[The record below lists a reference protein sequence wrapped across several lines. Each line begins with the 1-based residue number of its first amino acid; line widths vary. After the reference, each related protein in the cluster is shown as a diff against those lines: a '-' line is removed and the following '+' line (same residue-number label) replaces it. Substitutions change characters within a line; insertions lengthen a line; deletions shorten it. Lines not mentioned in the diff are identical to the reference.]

1 MCLLIQQ
8 PAGCTFSKVELRDFI
23 ARNPDGY
30 GYARADHG
38 HMVWGKMVADAET
51 IIADYYQHMAGKAGM
66 LHFRMA
72 THGPTDRANAH
83 PFLVTPDEWSHE
95 HTIVL
100 AHNGV
105 LSSGNPFCTT
115 ESDTAHFVK
124 YIVQPIALSN
134 PDLLF
139 TPEWGEMIGNLIGR
153 NNKLT
158 IQHAD
163 GRAVIINSEGGVL
176 HKGAWMSNTYAWSN
190 PANVSQIV
198 DYDPDENYFNYGGY
212 CKYSDHRSSTTTT
225 FDTPTIPSSYS
236 DESAYDDKMISCAQH
251 YQRNGLVGI
260 AEWMRAN
267 PQDAADV
274 LFEYYRLSEEDAQDL
289 VTDSPDRS
297 ATYLEAALHQ
307 SEILSDIEY
316 DELPYADAN
325 QYAFV

>member
-83 PFLVTPDEWSHE
+83 PFLVTPE
-95 HTIVL
+95 IVL

-105 LSSGNPFCTT
+105 LSSGNPFCAA

-139 TPEWGEMIGNLIGR
+139 TPEWGEMIGDLIGR
-153 NNKLT
+153 SNKLT

-163 GRAVIINSEGGVL
+163 GRAVIVNSEGGVL

-190 PANVSQIV
+190 PANVSRIA
-198 DYDPDENYFNYGGY
+198 DYDPDENYFSYGGY
-212 CKYSDHRSSTTTT
+212 RGYSDHRSSTTTT
-225 FDTPTIPSSYS
+225 SDTPAIPSSYADTS
-236 DESAYDDKMISCAQH
+236 MYEDTVVSCARH
-251 YQRNGLVGI
+251 YQRNGLKGI
-260 AEWMRAN
+260 ADWMRAN
-267 PQDAADV
+267 PQDAANV
-274 LFEYYRLSEEDAQDL
+274 LFEHYGLSEEDAQDL
-289 VTDSPDRS
+289 VTDSSDQAVS
-297 ATYLEAALHQ
+297 YLEVALNQ
-307 SEILSDIEY
+307 SGILADIEY
-316 DELPYADAN
+316 DEDPYTDAN
-325 QYAFV
+325 QYAFA

>member
-83 PFLVTPDEWSHE
+83 PFLVTPE
-95 HTIVL
+95 IVL

-105 LSSGNPFCTT
+105 LSSGNPFCAA

-139 TPEWGEMIGNLIGR
+139 TPEWGEMIGDLIGR
-153 NNKLT
+153 SNKLT
-158 IQHAD
+158 IQHAN

-190 PANVSQIV
+190 PANVSRIA
-198 DYDPDENYFNYGGY
+198 DYDPDENYFSYGGY
-212 CKYSDHRSSTTTT
+212 RGYSDHRSSTTTT
-225 FDTPTIPSSYS
+225 SDTPAIPSSYADTS
-236 DESAYDDKMISCAQH
+236 MYEDTVVSCARH
-251 YQRNGLVGI
+251 YQRNGLKGI
-260 AEWMRAN
+260 ADWMRAN
-267 PQDAADV
+267 PQDAANV
-274 LFEYYRLSEEDAQDL
+274 LFEHYGLSEEDAQDL
-289 VTDSPDRS
+289 VTDSSDQAVS
-297 ATYLEAALHQ
+297 YLEVALNQ
-307 SEILSDIEY
+307 SGILADIEY
-316 DELPYADAN
+316 DEDPYTDAN
-325 QYAFV
+325 QYAFA

>member
-8 PAGCTFSKVELRDFI
+8 PAGCNFSKVELRDFI

-38 HMVWGKMVADAET
+38 HIVWGKMVADAET
-51 IIADYYQHMAGKAGM
+51 IIDDYYQHMAGKEGM

-83 PFLVTPDEWSHE
+83 PFLVTPE
-95 HTIVL
+95 IVL
-100 AHNGV
+100 AHNGI
-105 LSSGNPFCTT
+105 LSSGNPFRAT
-115 ESDTAHFVK
+115 ESDTAHFVQ

-153 NNKLT
+153 SNKLT

-163 GRAVIINSEGGVL
+163 GRAVIINSESGVL

-198 DYDPDENYFNYGGY
+198 DYDTDENYFSYGGY
-212 CKYSDHRSSTTTT
+212 RGYSDRRSSTTS
-225 FDTPTIPSSYS
+225 DTPTIPSSCAE
-236 DESAYDDKMISCAQH
+236 ESAYDDTMVSCARH
-251 YQRNGLVGI
+251 YQRNGLKGI
-260 AEWMRAN
+260 ADWMRAN
-267 PQDAADV
+267 PQDAANV
-274 LFEYYRLSEEDAQDL
+274 LFEHYSLSEEDAQDL
-289 VTDSPDRS
+289 VTNSSDRAVS
-297 ATYLEAALHQ
+297 YLEDALDQ
-307 SEILSDIEY
+307 SGILADIEY
-316 DELPYADAN
+316 DEEHYADAN
-325 QYAFV
+325 QYAFA

>member
-38 HMVWGKMVADAET
+38 HIVWGKMVADAET
-51 IIADYYQHMAGKAGM
+51 IIADYYQHMAGKEGM

-83 PFLVTPDEWSHE
+83 PFLVTPE
-95 HTIVL
+95 IVL
-100 AHNGV
+100 AHNGI
-105 LSSGNPFCTT
+105 LNSGNPFCAT

-139 TPEWGEMIGNLIGR
+139 TPEWGEMIGNLIGHS
-153 NNKLT
+153 NKLT

-163 GRAVIINSEGGVL
+163 GRAVIINSESGVL

-190 PANVSQIV
+190 PANISQIV
-198 DYDPDENYFNYGGY
+198 DYDIDDNYFSYGGY
-212 CKYSDHRSSTTTT
+212 KEYNDRRSSTTTT
-225 FDTPTIPSSYS
+225 LDTPTIRSSYAE
-236 DESAYDDKMISCAQH
+236 ESAYDATMVSCARH
-251 YQRNGLVGI
+251 YQRNGLPGI

-289 VTDSPDRS
+289 VTDSSDQ
-297 ATYLEAALHQ
+297 AVTYLEAVLDQ
-307 SEILSDIEY
+307 SGILSDIEY
-316 DELPYADAN
+316 DEEPYADAN

>member
-23 ARNPDGY
+23 ERNPDGY

-51 IIADYYQHMAGKAGM
+51 IIDNYYQHMAGKEGM

-83 PFLVTPDEWSHE
+83 PFLVTPE
-95 HTIVL
+95 IVL
-100 AHNGV
+100 AHNGI
-105 LSSGNPFCTT
+105 LSSGNPFRAT
-115 ESDTAHFVK
+115 ESDTAHFVQ

-153 NNKLT
+153 SNKLT

-190 PANVSQIV
+190 PANVSRIV
-198 DYDPDENYFNYGGY
+198 DYDTDENYFSYGGY
-212 CKYSDHRSSTTTT
+212 RGYSDRRSSTTS
-225 FDTPTIPSSYS
+225 DTPAIPSSYAE
-236 DESAYDDKMISCAQH
+236 ESAYDDTMVSCARH
-251 YQRNGLVGI
+251 YQRNGLPGI

-289 VTDSPDRS
+289 VTDSSDQ
-297 ATYLEAALHQ
+297 AVTYLEDVLNQ
-307 SEILSDIEY
+307 SGILADIEY
-316 DELPYADAN
+316 DEEPYADAN
-325 QYAFV
+325 QYAFA